1 MSKICKSMNE
11 EQARHNVNAVI
22 EAATVSLALIAD
34 KSGSEYARE
43 MAGKLAELHV
53 ERVQHDLEDMLLKA
67 LGVEEEGEL

>member
-34 KSGSEYARE
+34 KSCSKYAKE

-53 ERVQHDLEDMLLKA
+53 ERVQEDLKDILLKA
-67 LGVEEEGEL
+67 LMEEE

>member
-22 EAATVSLALIAD
+22 EAATISLALIAD
-34 KSGSEYARE
+34 KSGSGYAKE

-53 ERVQHDLEDMLLKA
+53 ESVQNDLKDILLKA
-67 LGVEEEGEL
+67 LMEEENA